1 VILTKKV
8 HLDLR
13 RNNIMQ
19 VTPELPRWWHRFL
32 SKPVFL
38 KIALPVIIII
48 SWEVLSVLIGNEFI
62 LPSIVSVLL
71 VLSNPFADI
80 LGSGSLVGNA
90 FVSLG
95 RVLIGFMVAAVLA
108 IPIGIGMGR
117 SGRVH
122 DFFDST
128 IQVFRP
134 IPPLAWVPLALAWFR
149 IGLLSMVFIIAI
161 GAFFPILLNTLDG
174 VKSIKKTWVEAAHTL
189 GAKERQVLVKVVIPG
204 AAPTIWTGLRVG
216 FGIAWMCVVAAEMMP
231 GTNSGIGY
239 LIITSYN
246 WGQVQ
251 VIIAGIVIIGIIGLG
266 IDILFKI
273 VERKKFMWRELDR

>member
-1 VILTKKV
+1 
-8 HLDLR
+8 
-13 RNNIMQ
+13 MP
-19 VTPELPRWWHRFL
+19 PEQQQWWHRVL
-32 SKPVFL
+32 SKSILL

-48 SWEVLSVLIGNEFI
+48 SWEVLSVLIDNPFI
-62 LPSIVSVLL
+62 LPSIESVLF
-71 VLSNPFADI
+71 VLSRPFADI
-80 LGSGSLVGNA
+80 LGSGSLIGNA
-90 FVSLG
+90 MVSLG
-95 RVLIGFMVAAVLA
+95 RVLIGFFVAALLA
-108 IPIGIGMGR
+108 IPLGIAMARNGKA
-117 SGRVH
+117 H

-174 VKSIKKTWVEAAHTL
+174 VKSIKKTWIEAAQTL
-189 GAKERQVLVKVVIPG
+189 GAKERQVLVNVVLPG

-251 VIIAGIVIIGIIGLG
+251 VIIAGIVVIGVIGLG
-266 IDILFKI
+266 IDYLFKF
-273 VERKKFMWRELDR
+273 VEKKKFMWRELDR

>member
-1 VILTKKV
+1 
-8 HLDLR
+8 
-13 RNNIMQ
+13 MP
-19 VTPELPRWWHRFL
+19 PEKPQWWHQVH
-32 SKPVFL
+32 SKSILL

-48 SWEVLSVLIGNEFI
+48 SWEVLSVVIDNPFI
-62 LPSIVSVLL
+62 LPSIGSVLL
-71 VLSNPFADI
+71 VLSRPFADI

-90 FVSLG
+90 MVSLG
-95 RVLIGFMVAAVLA
+95 RVLIGFFVAAALA
-108 IPIGIGMGR
+108 IPLGIGMARNGK
-117 SGRVH
+117 VY

-174 VKSIKKTWVEAAHTL
+174 VKSIKMTWIEAAHTL
-189 GAKERQVLVKVVIPG
+189 GAKEPQVLVSVVLPG

-251 VIIAGIVIIGIIGLG
+251 VIIAGIVIIGVIGLG
-266 IDILFKI
+266 IDYLFKI
-273 VERKKFMWRELDR
+273 VESKKFMWRELDR

>member
-1 VILTKKV
+1 MHAKPGSPS
-8 HLDLR
+8 D
-13 RNNIMQ
+13 RN
-19 VTPELPRWWHRFL
+19 RFF
-32 SKPVFL
+32 SKSLLL

-48 SWEVLSVLIGNEFI
+48 AWEVLAILINNEFI
-62 LPSIVSVLL
+62 LPSIESVLM
-71 VLSNPFADI
+71 VLARPFADI

-90 FVSLG
+90 LISLG
-95 RVLIGFMVAAVLA
+95 RVLIGFAVAIMIAVPL
-108 IPIGIGMGR
+108 GIAMGR
-117 SGRVH
+117 NEKVH

-128 IQVFRP
+128 VQVFRP

-149 IGLLSMVFIIAI
+149 IGLTAMVFIIAI
-161 GAFFPILLNTLDG
+161 GAFFPVLLNTLDG
-174 VKSIKKTWVEAAHTL
+174 VRGIKKTWTEAAQTL
-189 GAKERQVLVKVVIPG
+189 GARERQVLLRVILPG

-251 VIIAGIVIIGIIGLG
+251 VIIAGIIVIGIIGLG
-266 IDILFKI
+266 IDALFKS
-273 VERKKFMWRELDR
+273 VERKKFAWRELDR

>member
-1 VILTKKV
+1 
-8 HLDLR
+8 
-13 RNNIMQ
+13 MP
-19 VTPELPRWWHRFL
+19 PEKPQWWHQVHSKSIL
-32 SKPVFL
+32 S
-38 KIALPVIIII
+38 KIALPIIIII
-48 SWEVLSVLIGNEFI
+48 SWEVLSVIIDNPFI
-62 LPSIVSVLL
+62 LPSIGSVLL
-71 VLSNPFADI
+71 VLSRPFADI

-90 FVSLG
+90 MVSLG
-95 RVLIGFMVAAVLA
+95 RVLIGFFVAAVLA
-108 IPIGIGMGR
+108 IPLGIGMARNGK
-117 SGRVH
+117 VY

-174 VKSIKKTWVEAAHTL
+174 VKSIKMTWIEAAHTL
-189 GAKERQVLVKVVIPG
+189 GAKEPQVLVSVVLPG

-251 VIIAGIVIIGIIGLG
+251 IIIAGIVIIGVIGLG
-266 IDILFKI
+266 IDYLFKI
-273 VERKKFMWRELDR
+273 VESKKFMWRELDR

>member
-1 VILTKKV
+1 MHMPHEKP
-8 HLDLR
+8 
-13 RNNIMQ
+13 Q
-19 VTPELPRWWHRFL
+19 WWHRIL
-32 SKPVFL
+32 SKSFIL

-48 SWEVLSVLIGNEFI
+48 SWEILAILIDNPFVLPTIE
-62 LPSIVSVLL
+62 SVLL
-71 VLSNPFADI
+71 VLSKPFADI

-90 FVSLG
+90 LVSLG
-95 RVLIGFMVAAVLA
+95 RVLIGFFVAAVLA
-108 IPIGIGMGR
+108 IPLGIGMAR
-117 SGRVH
+117 NADVH
-122 DFFDST
+122 DFFDSMV
-128 IQVFRP
+128 QVFRP

-149 IGLLSMVFIIAI
+149 IGLFSMVFIIAI

-174 VKSIKKTWVEAAHTL
+174 VKSIKKTWIEAAHTL
-189 GAKERQVLVKVVIPG
+189 GAKERQVLGKVVLPG

-251 VIIAGIVIIGIIGLG
+251 VIIAGIIVIGIIGLG
-266 IDILFKI
+266 IDFLFKFI
-273 VERKKFMWRELDR
+273 EKKKFMWRELDR

>member
-1 VILTKKV
+1 
-8 HLDLR
+8 
-13 RNNIMQ
+13 MQ

>member
-1 VILTKKV
+1 MPPDTL
-8 HLDLR
+8 H
-13 RNNIMQ
+13 
-19 VTPELPRWWHRFL
+19 WWHRIL
-32 SKPVFL
+32 SKTVLL
-38 KIALPVIIII
+38 KIALPIIIII
-48 SWEVLSVLIGNEFI
+48 SWEVLSVIIDNPFI
-62 LPSIVSVLL
+62 LPSIGSVLL
-71 VLSNPFADI
+71 VLSRPFADI

-90 FVSLG
+90 MVSLG
-95 RVLIGFMVAAVLA
+95 RVLIGFFVAAALA
-108 IPIGIGMGR
+108 IPLGIGMARNGK
-117 SGRVH
+117 VY

-174 VKSIKKTWVEAAHTL
+174 VKSIKMTWIEAAHTL
-189 GAKERQVLVKVVIPG
+189 GAKERQVLVSVVLPG

-251 VIIAGIVIIGIIGLG
+251 IIIAGIVIIGVIGLG
-266 IDILFKI
+266 IDYLFKI
-273 VERKKFMWRELDR
+273 VESKKFMWRELDR